1 MDDVQHSA
9 RLRKPWFSYRW
20 ELLALLW
27 LAFFFNQ
34 ADRQVFSVVLT
45 SIRAELGLSD
55 ADLGLI
61 AAVLFWTLGLLFP
74 VAGYVGDRW
83 SKKWTITAALTFWS
97 LATLCT
103 GFSRNALH
111 LIAFRSLATGGGEAF
126 YAPAAFALIAQFHR
140 RTRALAMS
148 IHQTAIYAGFV
159 LSGALGGYLS
169 QHYGWRS
176 AFYVFGSA
184 GVVLAIV
191 LLFRLKDSDG
201 PSDERQPEQQSK
213 PRAVRPLEAV
223 FAFARTPTALLL
235 TAAYTGMIFMH
246 LAYLTWSPTFFREKF
261 GLTEAAAGFS
271 SMFYFQAFALVGVLV
286 GGVMSD
292 RWAQRRRTARMEM
305 LCFGMASSMP
315 WICLMGLATTPT
327 MAAVGLA
334 GFGLF
339 RGFYDAN
346 SYAALFDVIRPRYR
360 ASANALMSTAGFL
373 IGGASPYA
381 MGVLKAELGLSW
393 AFALFSLAHLA
404 AAGAILVAR
413 IRFFHRDFCETEE
426 LGV

>member
-1 MDDVQHSA
+1 MNRVA
-9 RLRKPWFSYRW
+9 PAAGERKSWLPYRW

-27 LAFFFNQ
+27 LAFLFNQ

-45 SIRAELGLSD
+45 SIRAELGLAD

-83 SKKWTITAALTFWS
+83 SKKWTITAALLFWS
-97 LATLCT
+97 AATLCT
-103 GFSRNALH
+103 GWAQNAWH
-111 LIAFRSLATGGGEAF
+111 LVAFRSLATGGGEAF
-126 YAPAAFALIAQFHR
+126 YAPAAFALIAHYHR

-159 LSGALGGYLS
+159 LSGALGGSLS

-176 AFYVFGSA
+176 AFYIFGTA
-184 GVVLAIV
+184 GVLLGLL
-191 LLFRLKDSDG
+191 LLFRLKDPDQTA
-201 PSDERQPEQQSK
+201 DQRQAK
-213 PRAVRPLEAV
+213 PPPIRPQESLRAFVG
-223 FAFARTPTALLL
+223 TPTALLL

-246 LAYLTWSPTFFREKF
+246 LAYLTWSPAFFREKF

-271 SMFYFQAFALVGVLV
+271 SMFYFQVFALVGVLA
-286 GGVMSD
+286 GGVISD

-315 WICLMGLATTPT
+315 WICLMGLAPTPT
-327 MAAVGLA
+327 LAAVGLA

-360 ASANALMSTAGFL
+360 ASANALMSTVGFL
-373 IGGASPYA
+373 IGGASPFV
-381 MGVLKAELGLSW
+381 MGALKAELGLSW
-393 AFALFSLAHLA
+393 AFALFSFAHLA
-404 AAGAILVAR
+404 AAAAILIAR
-413 IRFFHRDFCETEE
+413 VRYFHADFCTEE
-426 LGV
+426 ETVQ